1 MKTKLTALTVAISA
15 QLIPMGNIAIAQE
28 ESADK
33 EQEFELIMVT
43 GSFVRRSKNF
53 ESPSPLAVLDAGD
66 IESIGAKSIGDITQ
80 TLTINTGAE
89 NTPDAFTQNATAG
102 TSNINL
108 RGLGVAST
116 LILLNNKRQVVT
128 AQNNNGGVN
137 FVDTSSLVPMIAIN
151 RMEIVKDGASA
162 LYGSD
167 AVAGVVNFITKT
179 DYEGAQV
186 SLDYQDGA
194 HGDNKEYTVQGLW
207 GAVGDDSSIL
217 AAISYTNRSPLFTRD
232 RRLSR
237 PEDDGSALGNPG
249 SFFGAIPGFAG
260 FPVLDPAG
268 CQEFGGL
275 PNLVASS
282 GTADALNPS
291 AVVKG
296 LEVGTC
302 RFDFGQGFSFVP
314 DETRVT
320 AYIKATQQLTDDIEW
335 TTEITTARNRAER
348 GGSPSFPILTFPTVP
363 ADHPN
368 NVFEADV
375 SYFGREIGN
384 DANGNALPGDPAN
397 TQSDTFR
404 FMTMVQGELDDGFWE
419 VSYTAA
425 RNDFLFYGND
435 TLGQNFQNAL
445 RGFGG
450 QGCDPIAGVAG
461 EGACEYFNPFATQFT
476 TSPNSQNVIDSFT
489 ARQSIDSKSNL
500 EVAEAFLSTD
510 LFEMD
515 GGSAGIAV
523 GVQYR
528 YQDLFQDHD
537 SLSNQDQFAFVIGN
551 PDIGGEQD
559 VVAVFGEIAL
569 PVSDNIDIQIAL
581 RYEDYGGTTGDTV
594 DPKFAISWRVS
605 EDFSLRTSVSTSF
618 RAPSIFQRQGG
629 GTGLNQ
635 VSDPITGGTFF
646 AAVRS
651 TGNEELVPEEST
663 AFNVGFSLEPVDDFS
678 IEVDY
683 WSFDFTD
690 LIIQESF
697 QALLNAEPQNT
708 DRIIRVGDP
717 LNGPII
723 RINTTYVNASSLET
737 SGLDFVANYKID
749 TDMGTFTPNLSATY
763 ILAYDLVDPQAGVID
778 GVGSRNFN
786 NIGTSTPELK
796 ANLGLN
802 WTHENYSANI
812 FARYI
817 DSYSD
822 DQNCADGLLIT
833 AATPC
838 SLEFKEIDSHVT
850 IDAQFNIDLGAMLET
865 DASYVLTIGGVNLT
879 DENPPQIFTN
889 SGFDSKVHDPR
900 GRQVYA
906 RLAIEF

>member
-1 MKTKLTALTVAISA
+1 MKIKTKLTALAVAISA
-15 QLIPMGNIAIAQE
+15 QLIPLANIAIAQDV
-28 ESADK
+28 SADK
-33 EQEFELIMVT
+33 DQEVELIMVT
-43 GSFVRRSKNF
+43 GSFVRRSENF

-66 IESIGAKSIGDITQ
+66 IESIGAKSIADITQ

-207 GAVGDDSSIL
+207 GTVGDDSSIL
-217 AAISYTNRSPLFTRD
+217 AAISYTNRSPMFTRD
-232 RRLSR
+232 RRISR
-237 PEDDGSALGNPG
+237 PEDDASSLGNPG
-249 SFFGAIPGFAG
+249 SYFIGPTPFI
-260 FPVLDPAG
+260 DPTG
-268 CQEFGGL
+268 CAEYGGL
-275 PNLVASS
+275 PTLLAPP
-282 GTADALNPS
+282 GTVP
-291 AVVKG
+291 G
-296 LEVGTC
+296 LDVGLC
-302 RFDFGQGFSFVP
+302 RFDFGNGFSFVP
-314 DETRVT
+314 DESRVT
-320 AYIKATQQLTDDIEW
+320 AYVKATKQLTDDVEW
-335 TTEITTARNRAER
+335 TTEITSARNRAQR

-363 ADHPN
+363 ASHPN
-368 NVFEADV
+368 NVFGQDV
-375 SYFGREIGN
+375 SYFGREVGN
-384 DANGNALPGDPAN
+384 DADGNALPGDPAN
-397 TQSDTFR
+397 TESDTFR
-404 FMTMVQGELDDGFWE
+404 FMTMVQGELEDGFWE

-425 RNDFLFYGND
+425 RNDFLFTGND
-435 TLGQNFQNAL
+435 TLAQEFQNAL

-489 ARQSIDSKSNL
+489 GRQSIDSKSNL
-500 EVAEAFLSTD
+500 EVAEAFLSTE

-515 GGSAGIAV
+515 GGVAGIAV

-537 SLSNQDQFAFVIGN
+537 SQSNQDKFAFVIGN

-559 VVAVFGEIAL
+559 VVAVFGELAL
-569 PVSDNIDIQIAL
+569 PFSEDIDIQIAL
-581 RYEDYGGTTGDTV
+581 RYEDYGGSIGDTV
-594 DPKFAISWRVS
+594 DPKFAISWRATD
-605 EDFSLRTSVSTSF
+605 DFSLRASVSTSF
-618 RAPSIFQRQGG
+618 RAPSIFQRDGG

-651 TGNEELVPEEST
+651 TGNEDLVPEEST
-663 AFNVGFSLEPVDDFS
+663 AFNVGFSLEPVDDLS
-678 IEVDY
+678 IELDY
-683 WSFDFTD
+683 WSFDFSN
-690 LIIQESF
+690 LITQESF
-697 QALLNAEPQNT
+697 QAILNAEPQNP
-708 DRIIRVGDP
+708 DRVVRVGDP

-723 RINTTYVNASSLET
+723 RINTTYVNANSLET

-749 TDMGTFTPNLSATY
+749 TDIGTFTPNLSATY
-763 ILAYDLVDPQAGVID
+763 ILAYDLVDPQAGEID
-778 GVGSRNFN
+778 GVGSRNYN

-812 FARYI
+812 FARYT
-817 DSYSD
+817 DSYTD
-822 DQNCADGLLIT
+822 DQNDFREIESHIT
-833 AATPC
+833 W
-838 SLEFKEIDSHVT
+838 
-850 IDAQFNIDLGAMLET
+850 DAQLNVDLGGLFET
-865 DASYVLTIGGVNLT
+865 DAAYILTFGGVNLT
-879 DENPPQIFTN
+879 DQDPPQVYTN
-889 SGFDSKVHDPR
+889 GGFDSKVHDPR

>member
-1 MKTKLTALTVAISA
+1 MKMKTKLTALAVAISA
-15 QLIPMGNIAIAQE
+15 QLIPFGNIAIAQE
-28 ESADK
+28 ESAEKD
-33 EQEFELIMVT
+33 QEVELIMVT
-43 GSFVRRSKNF
+43 GSFVRRSENF

-66 IESIGAKSIGDITQ
+66 IDSIGAKSIADITQ

-116 LILLNNKRQVVT
+116 LILLNNKRQVVN

-137 FVDTSSLVPMIAIN
+137 FVDTSSLVPMIAID
-151 RMEIVKDGASA
+151 RMEVVKDGASA

-179 DYEGAQV
+179 DYEGAQI

-194 HGDNKEYTVQGLW
+194 HGDNKEYNLQGLW

-232 RRLSR
+232 RRISR
-237 PEDDGSALGNPG
+237 PVDDSSSLGNPG
-249 SFFGAIPGFAG
+249 SYFIGPTPFI
-260 FPVLDPAG
+260 DPTG
-268 CQEFGGL
+268 CGEFGGL
-275 PNLVASS
+275 PLLLAPP
-282 GTADALNPS
+282 GTVP
-291 AVVKG
+291 G
-296 LEVGTC
+296 LDVGLC
-302 RFDFGQGFSFVP
+302 RFDFGKGFSFVP
-314 DETRVT
+314 DESRVT
-320 AYIKATQQLTDDIEW
+320 TYVKATKQLTENIEW
-335 TTEITTARNRAER
+335 TTEITSARNRAQR

-363 ADHPN
+363 ANHPN
-368 NVFEADV
+368 NVFGQDV
-375 SYFGREIGN
+375 SYFGREVGN

-397 TQSDTFR
+397 TESDTFR
-404 FMTMVQGELDDGFWE
+404 FMTMVQGELEDGFWE

-425 RNDFLFYGND
+425 RNDFLFTGND
-435 TLGQNFQNAL
+435 TLAQEFQNAL

-461 EGACEYFNPFATQFT
+461 EGRCEYFNPFATQFT

-489 ARQSIDSKSNL
+489 GRQSIDSESNL
-500 EVAEAFLSTD
+500 EVAEAFLSTE

-515 GGSAGIAV
+515 GGVAGIAV

-537 SLSNQDQFAFVIGN
+537 SQSNQDKFAFVIGN

-559 VVAVFGEIAL
+559 VVAVFGELAL
-569 PVSDNIDIQIAL
+569 PVSEDIDIQIAL
-581 RYEDYGGTTGDTV
+581 RYEDYGGSIGDTV
-594 DPKFAISWRVS
+594 DPKLAISWRATD
-605 EDFSLRTSVSTSF
+605 DFSLRASVSTSF
-618 RAPSIFQRQGG
+618 RAPSIFQRDGG

-651 TGNEELVPEEST
+651 SGNEDLVPEEST
-663 AFNVGFSLEPVDDFS
+663 AFNVGFSFEPVDDLS

-683 WSFDFTD
+683 WSFDFTN
-690 LIIQESF
+690 LITQESF
-697 QALLNAEPQNT
+697 QAILNAEPQNP
-708 DRIIRVGDP
+708 DRVVRVGDP

-723 RINTTYVNASSLET
+723 RINTTYVNANSLET
-737 SGLDFVANYKID
+737 SGLDLVANYKIE
-749 TDMGTFTPNLSATY
+749 TDIGTFTPNLSATY
-763 ILAYDLVDPQAGVID
+763 ILAYDLVDPQAGQID
-778 GVGSRNFN
+778 AVGSRNYN

-796 ANLGLN
+796 ANFGLN

-812 FARYI
+812 FARHI
-817 DSYSD
+817 DSYTD
-822 DQNCADGLLIT
+822 DQNDLR
-833 AATPC
+833 
-838 SLEFKEIDSHVT
+838 EIESHLT
-850 IDAQFNIDLGAMLET
+850 WDAQLNIDLGGLFET
-865 DASYVLTIGGVNLT
+865 DSAYILTFGGVNLT
-879 DENPPQIFTN
+879 DQDPPQVYTN
-889 SGFDSKVHDPR
+889 GGFDSKVHDPR

>member
-1 MKTKLTALTVAISA
+1 MKIKTKLSLLAVAISA
-15 QLIPMGNIAIAQE
+15 QLMPLSNLAFAQE
-28 ESADK
+28 QGAD
-33 EQEFELIMVT
+33 QDQDFELIMVT
-43 GSFVRRSKNF
+43 GSFVRRSENF
-53 ESPSPLAVLDAGD
+53 ESPSPLAVIDAGD
-66 IESIGAKSIGDITQ
+66 IEAIGAKSIGDITQ

-186 SLDYQDGA
+186 SLDFQDGA

-207 GAVGDDSSIL
+207 GTVGDDSSIL
-217 AAISYTNRSPLFTRD
+217 AAISYTSRSPLFTRD

-237 PEDDGSALGNPG
+237 PQDDASALGNPG
-249 SFFGAIPGFAG
+249 SYFIGATPFI
-260 FPVLDPAG
+260 DPTG
-268 CQEFGGL
+268 CEEFGGL
-275 PNLVASS
+275 PTLLAPP
-282 GTADALNPS
+282 GTVP
-291 AVVKG
+291 G
-296 LEVGTC
+296 LDVGLC
-302 RFDFGQGFSFVP
+302 RFDFGKGFSFVP
-314 DETRVT
+314 DETRVS
-320 AYIKATQQLTDDIEW
+320 AYINATKQLTDDIEW
-335 TTEITTARNRAER
+335 TTEITTARNRAQR

-363 ADHPN
+363 ANHPN
-368 NVFEADV
+368 NVFGQDV
-375 SYFGREIGN
+375 SYFGREVGN
-384 DANGNALPGDPAN
+384 DANGNTLPGDPAN
-397 TQSDTFR
+397 TESDTFR
-404 FMTMVQGELDDGFWE
+404 FMTMVQGEMENGFWE

-450 QGCDPIAGVAG
+450 QGCDPIAGAAG

-500 EVAEAFLSTD
+500 EVAEAFLSTE
-510 LFEMD
+510 LFEME
-515 GGSAGIAV
+515 GGTAGVAL

-528 YQDLFQDHD
+528 YQDLSQDHD
-537 SLSNQDQFAFVIGN
+537 SLSNQDKFAFVIGN

-559 VVAVFGEIAL
+559 VVAIFGELAL
-569 PVSDNIDIQIAL
+569 PVSDTVDIQLAL
-581 RYEDYGGTTGDTV
+581 RYEDYGGSTGDTL
-594 DPKFAISWRVS
+594 DPKLAVSWRAS
-605 EDFSLRTSVSTSF
+605 DDFSLRASVSTSF

-635 VSDPITGGTFF
+635 VNDPITGGQFF

-663 AFNVGFSLEPVDDFS
+663 AFNVGFSLEPVDDLS

-697 QALLNAEPQNT
+697 QAILNAEPQNT

-749 TDMGTFTPNLSATY
+749 TDMGTFTPNISATY
-763 ILAYDLVDPQAGVID
+763 ILAYDLVDPQAGEID
-778 GVGSRNFN
+778 GAGSRNFN

-802 WTHENYSANI
+802 WKHENYSANI
-812 FARYI
+812 FGRYI
-817 DSYSD
+817 DSYTD
-822 DQNCADGLLIT
+822 DQND
-833 AATPC
+833 
-838 SLEFKEIDSHVT
+838 FREIESHLSW
-850 IDAQFNIDLGAMLET
+850 DAQLNIDLGGLFET
-865 DASYVLTIGGVNLT
+865 DNAYILTFGGVNLT
-879 DENPPQIFTN
+879 DENPPQVFTN
-889 SGFDSKVHDPR
+889 GGFDSKVHDPR

>member
-1 MKTKLTALTVAISA
+1 MKMKTKLTALAVAISA

-43 GSFVRRSKNF
+43 GSFVRRSENF

-207 GAVGDDSSIL
+207 GTVGDDSSIL
-217 AAISYTNRSPLFTRD
+217 AAISYTNRSPMFTRD
-232 RRLSR
+232 RRVSR
-237 PEDDGSALGNPG
+237 PQDDASSLGNPG
-249 SFFGAIPGFAG
+249 SYFIGDTPFI
-260 FPVLDPAG
+260 DPTG
-268 CQEFGGL
+268 CEEFGGL
-275 PNLVASS
+275 PLLLAPP
-282 GTADALNPS
+282 GTVPGLN
-291 AVVKG
+291 VG
-296 LEVGTC
+296 LC
-302 RFDFGQGFSFVP
+302 RFDFGNGFSFVP
-314 DETRVT
+314 DESRVN
-320 AYIKATQQLTDDIEW
+320 AYVKATKQLTDDVEW
-335 TTEITTARNRAER
+335 TTEISSARNRAER

-363 ADHPN
+363 ASHPN
-368 NVFEADV
+368 NVFGQDV

-397 TQSDTFR
+397 TESDTFR
-404 FMTMVQGELDDGFWE
+404 FMTMVQGELEDGFWE

-425 RNDFLFYGND
+425 RNDFLFTGND
-435 TLGQNFQNAL
+435 TLGQEFQNAL

-489 ARQSIDSKSNL
+489 GRQSIDSESNL
-500 EVAEAFLSTD
+500 EVAEAFLSTE

-515 GGSAGIAV
+515 GGVAGIAV

-537 SLSNQDQFAFVIGN
+537 SQSNQDKFAFVIGN

-559 VVAVFGEIAL
+559 VVAVFGELAL
-569 PVSDNIDIQIAL
+569 PVSEDIDIQIAL
-581 RYEDYGGTTGDTV
+581 RYEDYGGTIGDTV
-594 DPKFAISWRVS
+594 DPKFAISWRATD
-605 EDFSLRTSVSTSF
+605 DFSLRASVSTSF
-618 RAPSIFQRQGG
+618 RAPSIFQRDGG

-651 TGNEELVPEEST
+651 SGNEELVPEEST
-663 AFNVGFSLEPVDDFS
+663 AFNVGFSFEPVDDLS

-683 WSFDFTD
+683 WSFEFTD

-697 QALLNAEPQNT
+697 QAILNAEPQNP
-708 DRIIRVGDP
+708 DRVVRVGDP

-723 RINTTYVNASSLET
+723 RINTTYVNANSLET

-749 TDMGTFTPNLSATY
+749 TDIGTFTPNLSATY
-763 ILAYDLVDPQAGVID
+763 ILAYDLVDPQAGKID
-778 GVGSRNFN
+778 GVGSRNYN

-812 FARYI
+812 FARYT
-817 DSYSD
+817 DSYTD
-822 DQNCADGLLIT
+822 DQNDLR
-833 AATPC
+833 
-838 SLEFKEIDSHVT
+838 EIESQLT
-850 IDAQFNIDLGAMLET
+850 WDAQLNIDMGGLFET
-865 DASYVLTIGGVNLT
+865 DAAYILTFGGVNLT
-879 DENPPQIFTN
+879 DQDPPQVYTN
-889 SGFDSKVHDPR
+889 GGFDSKVHDPR

>member
-1 MKTKLTALTVAISA
+1 MKMKTKLTALAVAISA
-15 QLIPMGNIAIAQE
+15 QLIPFGNIAIAQE
-28 ESADK
+28 ESAEK
-33 EQEFELIMVT
+33 EQEVELIMVT
-43 GSFVRRSKNF
+43 GSFVRRSENF

-66 IESIGAKSIGDITQ
+66 IDSIGAKSIADITQ

-116 LILLNNKRQVVT
+116 LILLNNKRQVVN

-137 FVDTSSLVPMIAIN
+137 FVDTSSLVPMIAID
-151 RMEIVKDGASA
+151 RMEVVKDGASA

-194 HGDNKEYTVQGLW
+194 HGDNKEYNLQGLW

-232 RRLSR
+232 RRISR
-237 PEDDGSALGNPG
+237 PQDDASSLGNPG
-249 SFFGAIPGFAG
+249 SYFIGATPFI
-260 FPVLDPAG
+260 DPTG
-268 CQEFGGL
+268 CAEYGGL
-275 PNLVASS
+275 PTLLAPP
-282 GTADALNPS
+282 GTVP
-291 AVVKG
+291 G
-296 LEVGTC
+296 LDVGLC
-302 RFDFGQGFSFVP
+302 RFDFGNGFSFVP
-314 DETRVT
+314 DESRVT
-320 AYIKATQQLTDDIEW
+320 TYVKATKQLTENIEW
-335 TTEITTARNRAER
+335 TTEITSARNRAER

-363 ADHPN
+363 ANHPN
-368 NVFEADV
+368 NVFGQDV
-375 SYFGREIGN
+375 SYFGREVGN

-397 TQSDTFR
+397 TESDTFR
-404 FMTMVQGELDDGFWE
+404 FMTMVQGELEDGFWE

-425 RNDFLFYGND
+425 RNDFLFTGND
-435 TLGQNFQNAL
+435 TLAQEFQNAL

-476 TSPNSQNVIDSFT
+476 SSPNSQNVIDSFT
-489 ARQSIDSKSNL
+489 GRQSIDSESNL
-500 EVAEAFLSTD
+500 EVAEAFLSTE

-515 GGSAGIAV
+515 GGVAGIAV

-537 SLSNQDQFAFVIGN
+537 SQSNQDKFAFVIGN

-559 VVAVFGEIAL
+559 VVAVFGELAL
-569 PVSDNIDIQIAL
+569 PVSDDIDIQIAL
-581 RYEDYGGTTGDTV
+581 RYEDYGGSIGDTI
-594 DPKFAISWRVS
+594 DPKLAVSWRATD
-605 EDFSLRTSVSTSF
+605 DFSLRASVSTSF
-618 RAPSIFQRQGG
+618 RAPSIFQRDGG

-651 TGNEELVPEEST
+651 SGNEDLVPEEST
-663 AFNVGFSLEPVDDFS
+663 AFNVGFSFEPVDDLS

-683 WSFDFTD
+683 WSFDFTN
-690 LIIQESF
+690 LITQESF
-697 QALLNAEPQNT
+697 QAILNAEPQNP
-708 DRIIRVGDP
+708 DRVVRVGDP

-723 RINTTYVNASSLET
+723 RINTTYVNANSLET
-737 SGLDFVANYKID
+737 SGLDLVANYKID

-763 ILAYDLVDPQAGVID
+763 ILAYDLVDPQAGQID
-778 GVGSRNFN
+778 GVGSRNYN

-796 ANLGLN
+796 ANFGLN

-812 FARYI
+812 FARHI
-817 DSYSD
+817 DSYTD
-822 DQNCADGLLIT
+822 DQNDLR
-833 AATPC
+833 
-838 SLEFKEIDSHVT
+838 EIESHLT
-850 IDAQFNIDLGAMLET
+850 WDAQLNIDLGGLFET
-865 DASYVLTIGGVNLT
+865 DSAYILTFGGVNLT
-879 DENPPQIFTN
+879 DQDPPQVYTN
-889 SGFDSKVHDPR
+889 GGFDSKVHDPR

>member
-1 MKTKLTALTVAISA
+1 MKMKTKLTALAVAISA
-15 QLIPMGNIAIAQE
+15 QLIPFGNIAIAQE
-28 ESADK
+28 ESAEKD
-33 EQEFELIMVT
+33 QEVELIMVT
-43 GSFVRRSKNF
+43 GSFVRRSENF

-66 IESIGAKSIGDITQ
+66 IDSIGAKSIADITQ

-116 LILLNNKRQVVT
+116 LILLNNKRQVVN

-137 FVDTSSLVPMIAIN
+137 FVDTSSLVPMIAID
-151 RMEIVKDGASA
+151 RMEVVKDGASA

-194 HGDNKEYTVQGLW
+194 HGDNKEYNIQGLW

-232 RRLSR
+232 RRISR
-237 PEDDGSALGNPG
+237 PQDDASSLGNPG
-249 SFFGAIPGFAG
+249 SYFIGATPFI
-260 FPVLDPAG
+260 DPTG
-268 CQEFGGL
+268 CAEYGGL
-275 PNLVASS
+275 PTLLAPP
-282 GTADALNPS
+282 GTVP
-291 AVVKG
+291 G
-296 LEVGTC
+296 LDVGLC
-302 RFDFGQGFSFVP
+302 RFDFGNGFSFVP
-314 DETRVT
+314 DESRVT
-320 AYIKATQQLTDDIEW
+320 TYVKATKQLTENIEW
-335 TTEITTARNRAER
+335 TTEITSARNRAER

-363 ADHPN
+363 ANHPN
-368 NVFEADV
+368 NVFGQDV
-375 SYFGREIGN
+375 SYFGREVGN

-397 TQSDTFR
+397 TESDTFR
-404 FMTMVQGELDDGFWE
+404 FMTMVQGELEDGFWE

-425 RNDFLFYGND
+425 RNDFLFTGND
-435 TLGQNFQNAL
+435 TLAQEFQNAL

-476 TSPNSQNVIDSFT
+476 SSPNSQNVIDSFT
-489 ARQSIDSKSNL
+489 GRQSIDSESNL
-500 EVAEAFLSTD
+500 EVAEAFLSTE

-515 GGSAGIAV
+515 GGVAGIAV

-537 SLSNQDQFAFVIGN
+537 SQSNQDKFAFVIGN

-559 VVAVFGEIAL
+559 VVAVFGELAL
-569 PVSDNIDIQIAL
+569 PVSDDIDIQIAL
-581 RYEDYGGTTGDTV
+581 RYEDYGGSIGDTI
-594 DPKFAISWRVS
+594 DPKLAVSWRATD
-605 EDFSLRTSVSTSF
+605 DFSLRASVSTSF
-618 RAPSIFQRQGG
+618 RAPSIFQRDGG

-651 TGNEELVPEEST
+651 SGNEDLVPEEST
-663 AFNVGFSLEPVDDFS
+663 AFNVGFSFEPVDDLS

-683 WSFDFTD
+683 WSFDFTN
-690 LIIQESF
+690 LITQESF
-697 QALLNAEPQNT
+697 QAILNAEPQNP
-708 DRIIRVGDP
+708 DRVVRVGDP

-723 RINTTYVNASSLET
+723 RINTTYVNANSLET
-737 SGLDFVANYKID
+737 SGLDLVANYKID
-749 TDMGTFTPNLSATY
+749 TDIGTFTPNISATY
-763 ILAYDLVDPQAGVID
+763 ILAYDLVDPQAGQID
-778 GVGSRNFN
+778 GVGSRNYN

-796 ANLGLN
+796 ANFGLN

-812 FARYI
+812 FARHI
-817 DSYSD
+817 DSYTD
-822 DQNCADGLLIT
+822 DQNDLR
-833 AATPC
+833 
-838 SLEFKEIDSHVT
+838 EIESHLT
-850 IDAQFNIDLGAMLET
+850 WDAQLNIDLGGLFET
-865 DASYVLTIGGVNLT
+865 DSAYILTFGGVNLT
-879 DENPPQIFTN
+879 DQDPPQVYTN
-889 SGFDSKVHDPR
+889 GGFDSKVHDPR

>member
-1 MKTKLTALTVAISA
+1 MKMKTKLTALAVAISA
-15 QLIPMGNIAIAQE
+15 QLIPFGNIAIAQE
-28 ESADK
+28 ESAEK
-33 EQEFELIMVT
+33 EQEVELIMVT
-43 GSFVRRSKNF
+43 GSFVRRSENF

-66 IESIGAKSIGDITQ
+66 IDSIGAKSIADITQ

-116 LILLNNKRQVVT
+116 LILLNNKRQVVN

-137 FVDTSSLVPMIAIN
+137 FVDTSSLVPMIAID
-151 RMEIVKDGASA
+151 RMEVVKDGASA

-194 HGDNKEYTVQGLW
+194 HGDNKEYNLQGLW

-232 RRLSR
+232 RRISR
-237 PEDDGSALGNPG
+237 PQDDASSLGNPG
-249 SFFGAIPGFAG
+249 SYFIGATPFI
-260 FPVLDPAG
+260 DPTG
-268 CQEFGGL
+268 CAEYGGL
-275 PNLVASS
+275 PTLLAPP
-282 GTADALNPS
+282 GTVP
-291 AVVKG
+291 G
-296 LEVGTC
+296 LDVGLC
-302 RFDFGQGFSFVP
+302 RFDFGNGFSFVP
-314 DETRVT
+314 DESRVT
-320 AYIKATQQLTDDIEW
+320 TYVKATKQLTENIEW
-335 TTEITTARNRAER
+335 TTEITSARNRAER

-363 ADHPN
+363 ANHPN
-368 NVFEADV
+368 NVFGQDV
-375 SYFGREIGN
+375 SYFGREVGN

-397 TQSDTFR
+397 TESDTFR
-404 FMTMVQGELDDGFWE
+404 FMTMVQGELEDGFWE

-425 RNDFLFYGND
+425 RNDFLFTGND
-435 TLGQNFQNAL
+435 TLAQEFQNAL

-476 TSPNSQNVIDSFT
+476 SSPNSQNVIDSFT
-489 ARQSIDSKSNL
+489 GRQSIDSESNL
-500 EVAEAFLSTD
+500 EVAEAFLSTE

-515 GGSAGIAV
+515 GGVAGIAV

-537 SLSNQDQFAFVIGN
+537 SQSNQDKFAFVIGN

-559 VVAVFGEIAL
+559 VVAVFGELAL
-569 PVSDNIDIQIAL
+569 PVSDDIDIQIAL
-581 RYEDYGGTTGDTV
+581 RYEDYGGSIGDTI
-594 DPKFAISWRVS
+594 DPKLAVSWRATD
-605 EDFSLRTSVSTSF
+605 DFSLRASVSTSF
-618 RAPSIFQRQGG
+618 RAPSIFQRDGG

-651 TGNEELVPEEST
+651 SGNEDLVPEEST
-663 AFNVGFSLEPVDDFS
+663 AFNVGFSFEPVDDLS

-683 WSFDFTD
+683 WSFDFTN
-690 LIIQESF
+690 LITQESF
-697 QALLNAEPQNT
+697 QAILNAEPQNP
-708 DRIIRVGDP
+708 DRVVRVGDP

-723 RINTTYVNASSLET
+723 RINTTYVNANSLET
-737 SGLDFVANYKID
+737 SGLDLVANYKID

-763 ILAYDLVDPQAGVID
+763 ILAYDLVDPQAGQID
-778 GVGSRNFN
+778 GVGSRNYN

-796 ANLGLN
+796 ANFGLN

-812 FARYI
+812 FARHI
-817 DSYSD
+817 DSYTD
-822 DQNCADGLLIT
+822 DQNDLR
-833 AATPC
+833 
-838 SLEFKEIDSHVT
+838 EIESHLT
-850 IDAQFNIDLGAMLET
+850 WDAQLNIDLGGILET
-865 DASYVLTIGGVNLT
+865 DAAYILTFGGVNLT
-879 DENPPQIFTN
+879 DQDPPQVYTN
-889 SGFDSKVHDPR
+889 GGFDSKVHDPR